1 MRGNGLSRV
10 FHMPSRSGET
20 SVAGRAASQ
29 PLVAVIVLNWNG
41 KQDTL
46 GCLRSLERN
55 TYTPVR
61 IYVVDNGSSDGSLEE
76 FRRAF
81 PPSDRL
87 FYLVN
92 ESNLGYAGGNNRGIV
107 RALEDGAD
115 YVLILNNDTVVD
127 SDMLETLVG
136 VARREPSVGILGPK
150 VLCEPARHLLYSAGE
165 RQSLWFN
172 RRRIAVGR
180 PDPGDVVEPRDVD
193 YVVGCA
199 MLVSQEFI
207 EQVGLLDETFFAYY
221 DEVDWCFRGRRAGY
235 RVMVV
240 PAAVV
245 YHKGEASSGKGLN
258 PITAYCRTRNWIY
271 FMRKHAAFY
280 HWPSFVPVFAAVF
293 LSRVG
298 AALLRADSAVLG
310 SLFRALWW
318 QVRPHS
324 AWGALSPSV
333 MRRPPATNS
342 MAQHTPLAGG
352 TPSTPRHRGGQI
364 DA

>member
-1 MRGNGLSRV
+1 M
-10 FHMPSRSGET
+10 
-20 SVAGRAASQ
+20 GRAASH

-46 GCLRSLERN
+46 ECLRSLEHN
-55 TYTPVR
+55 TYAPVR
-61 IYVVDNGSSDGSLEE
+61 TYVVDNGSSDGSIEE
-76 FRRAF
+76 LRRAF

-87 FYLVN
+87 FYLAN
-92 ESNLGYAGGNNRGIV
+92 ECNLGYAGGNNRGIV
-107 RALEDGAD
+107 RALDDGAD

-127 SDMLETLVG
+127 PGMLTTLLG

-150 VLCEPARHLLYSAGE
+150 VLCEPARHLLYSVGE

-172 RRRIAVGR
+172 RRQIAVER
-180 PDPGDVVEPRDVD
+180 PDRADVVQPRDVD

-199 MLVSQEFI
+199 MLVSREFI
-207 EQVGLLDETFFAYY
+207 ERVGLLNETFFAYY

-240 PAAVV
+240 PVAVV
-245 YHKGEASSGKGLN
+245 YHKGEASSGKGMN
-258 PITAYCRTRNWIY
+258 PITAYYRTRNWIY

-280 HWPSFVPVFAAVF
+280 HWLSFVPVFAAVF

-333 MRRPPATNS
+333 MRRPPATRRI
-342 MAQHTPLAGG
+342 ARKATPVEGTTNIQRQGG
-352 TPSTPRHRGGQI
+352 GKI
-364 DA
+364 DV